1 VTRPPDPAA
10 GPAGG
15 AAPPARRRG
24 DAARILLRIAGRN
37 LVASRARTLI
47 IGLIVLV
54 GSLIVVVGASV
65 MDSIDRGMRTSIQGS
80 LGGQLQVFNRSSE
93 GQLELYGGLR
103 GESLLDPIEDFARVK
118 EVLLR
123 VPNVRMVVPMGIDQ
137 AMVSTGNAFDVALE
151 KLRADTRRVQEGD
164 RGPEAL
170 RAWRAR
176 QAHLRRMV
184 NLLSEELAQARVLVD
199 RDGPDWAERQK
210 QRAQLDR
217 AVAPAFLVGFEAV
230 PLQAL
235 EFLENRVA
243 PLAMDSAFTFI
254 RYVGTDVDAF
264 MKAFELAEIAS
275 GTTVPPGQRGI
286 LLGKQYAEEWLKLK
300 NARRLDQI
308 KDARDRFR
316 RTLAE
321 DEELQRWKKELQS
334 RSREIL
340 LQLDPLQVEVAE
352 ARLRPALGAPA
363 GEDLP
368 KLLARLFDVDDGNF
382 DQRHD
387 LFYRELAPLLRLYQ
401 ISVGDTITIK
411 APGKTGAFNS
421 VAVKVYGFL
430 QFRGI
435 EKSGIAGTTSVMDL
449 QSFRDL
455 YGYLTKDK
463 AEELARMRAAE
474 GARQLTREEA
484 EAALFGGDA
493 PLTGQARQ
501 ADIDEGALLAGVADK
516 RQASE
521 AARGRVYSQE
531 EIDRGVA
538 LNAAI
543 LLHDPRRLGATGPA
557 IRRPPTPAWGSR
569 WWTGRPPPASWAVRH
584 RAAGGALHLG
594 GDLLRHRPGHHQQ
607 RHGDGGPPAGEGDR
621 HHAGHRGAAP
631 LRGGAAA
638 GGDRGGRA
646 DLRPGRRRPGRR
658 GGGALA
664 GRRGH
669 PGLHRPALLPL
680 LRAGAPAAHG
690 RRQRGGLAPA
700 GAGRLGPLRPLPGPH
715 RHAGHA
721 RRGDGLRRLRIRP
734 HAPRRPRHRRPQPD
748 PPHPAQPLPGRRPGG
763 GDRPAGAAGRPDRR
777 HRVRLARVGHHPHD
791 RPRQRGRLLQGDQRL
806 GRAAGLRLPQG
817 AGGHPGGR
825 AGARL
830 LHGARPGLGQGGLPP
845 ASMDLVLGG
854 WTSPASRR
862 CGGCCSPSPARSTS
876 WPSPTPCC
884 SSRGRPSGSR

>member
-1 VTRPPDPAA
+1 MTRPPDPAA

-47 IGLIVLV
+47 IGLIVLA

-217 AVAPAFLVGFEAV
+217 AVAPAFWEGFEAD

-484 EAALFGGDA
+484 EAALFGGGA
-493 PLTGQARQ
+493 PLTGEARQ

-543 LLHDPRRLGATGPA
+543 LLHDPGRLEATRADVQAGADAAGLGLSVVDWQTASGFVGQFVTVLRVVLYTSVVIFFAIALVIINNAMVMAALQRVKEIGTMRAIGAQRRFVVVLLLVEIAAVGLIFGLAGAGLGAGVVA
-557 IRRPPTPAWGSR
+557 LWRAGGGI
-569 WWTGRPPPASWAVRH
+569 PAST
-584 RAAGGALHLG
+584 
-594 GDLLRHRPGHHQQ
+594 DLLFFLFSG
-607 RHGDGGPPAGEGDR
+607 
-621 HHAGHRGAAP
+621 
-631 LRGGAAA
+631 
-638 GGDRGGRA
+638 
-646 DLRPGRRRPGRR
+646 
-658 GGGALA
+658 
-664 GRRGH
+664 
-669 PGLHRPALLPL
+669 PALLPRMGGASVAASL
-680 LRAGAPAAHG
+680 L
-690 RRQRGGLAPA
+690 
-700 GAGRLGPLRPLPGPH
+700 
-715 RHAGHA
+715 
-721 RRGDGLRRLRIRP
+721 
-734 HAPRRPRHRRPQPD
+734 
-748 PPHPAQPLPGRRPGG
+748 
-763 GDRPAGAAGRPDRR
+763 
-777 HRVRLARVGHHPHD
+777 
-791 RPRQRGRLLQGDQRL
+791 
-806 GRAAGLRLPQG
+806 
-817 AGGHPGGR
+817 
-825 AGARL
+825 
-830 LHGARPGLGQGGLPP
+830 
-845 ASMDLVLGG
+845 LVLGVSVLSG
-854 WTSPASRR
+854 LYPALIAMRV
-862 CGGCCSPSPARSTS
+862 
-876 WPSPTPCC
+876 TPVEAMA
-884 SSRGRPSGSR
+884 SDD